1 MKYGLVDMGSNT
13 VVLVIYE
20 VNNLDEMP
28 TVLVHESTPVRLVS
42 YIKDGHMDHKGI
54 LKAKEVLREYLTII
68 EEVGIET
75 YYAFMTEPARNID
88 NLDEMLKEFEEVGFK
103 VEALTGKQEA
113 EYDFA
118 GSQLAYHEIP
128 SGNAFDIG
136 GGSTELITFE
146 NHTIK
151 EAVSIPYGCVRL
163 SQLPIEK
170 EFVDTIL
177 KETFEEYPLLNSI
190 KNDVLI
196 GIGGTCRATYQ
207 VINAIHHTGKRFPV
221 EYAEELYTKLLNEDS
236 EVQEVLKRELNK
248 NRRQVL
254 LPGLNMLLGITRI
267 FNAKEIQFSTG
278 CVREGFLY
286 NKIKNSSK

>member
-42 YIKDGHMDHKGI
+42 YIKDGHMNRKGI
-54 LKAKEVLREYLTII
+54 LKAKEVLREYHTII
-68 EEVGIET
+68 EEVGVET

-88 NLDEMLKEFEEVGFK
+88 NLEEMLKEFEEVGFK

-118 GSQLAYHEIP
+118 GSQLSYHEIP

-170 EFVDTIL
+170 EFVDDIL
-177 KETFEEYPLLNSI
+177 KETFQEYPLLNSI

-221 EYAEELYTKLLNEDS
+221 EYAEELYTNLLNENP
-236 EVQEVLKRELNK
+236 EVQEILKRELNK

-286 NKIKNSSK
+286 HKLKNSSK

>member
-28 TVLVHESTPVRLVS
+28 NVLVHNSTPVRLVS
-42 YIKDGHMDHKGI
+42 YIKDGHMDKEGI
-54 LKAKEVLREYLTII
+54 KKAKEVLIEYFTIL
-68 EEVGIET
+68 EEVGVDSF
-75 YYAFMTEPARNID
+75 YAFMTEPARNID

-103 VEALTGKQEA
+103 VEPLTGIQEA

-146 NHTIK
+146 NNMIK
-151 EAVSIPYGCVRL
+151 EAISIPYGCVRL
-163 SQLPIEK
+163 STLPIEK
-170 EFVDTIL
+170 GFVDDIL
-177 KETFEEYPLLNSI
+177 RNTLNEYPLLNSI

-207 VINAIHHTGKRFPV
+207 VINALHHTGKRFPV
-221 EYAEELYTKLLNEDS
+221 IYAEKLYNDLLNNNP

-254 LPGLNMLLGITRI
+254 LPGLNMLLGITRA
-267 FNAKEIQFSTG
+267 FNAKEIHFSTG

-286 NKIKNSSK
+286 HKIKNSSK